1 MPPNAA
7 LDDPPTIGDE
17 RLDSVIRA
25 HRDHLAQRGSLII
38 GSGRSRC
45 NKFDIALHTD
55 FGPLKQDKGTNQD
68 YALVWQPSG
77 AESGD
82 RLQFALAMSDGLTSS
97 FWSERAA
104 VLACWVAMGV
114 LVDRK
119 ASLAP
124 EELAR
129 SAFDAA
135 GRAIGQ
141 FVDDLRRDP
150 EAARPGDQP
159 YASTWKFMLDRGR
172 LMQTTLMLAWVARGY
187 FHLAIVGD
195 GGALWR
201 DYGTTA
207 SGREGTDR
215 ILAQCDPETQQ
226 VQALGPDSPRVVAWD
241 RWVRVPITGPFLCA
255 LFTDG
260 IGRGLGDAPSRLLD
274 DLERSHGDEAGNP
287 SRQFIGRAI
296 AERPADF
303 DDNLTLASF
312 RLG

>member
-1 MPPNAA
+1 MSPHSA
-7 LDDPPTIGDE
+7 LDDLPSTGDE

-25 HRDHLAQRGSLII
+25 HLDHLAQRGCLII
-38 GSGRSRC
+38 ETGRSRC
-45 NKFDIALHTD
+45 NRFDIALHTD
-55 FGPLKQDKGTNQD
+55 FGPLEQDKAKNQD
-68 YALVWQPSG
+68 YALVWQPSR

-82 RLQFALAMSDGLTSS
+82 RLQFALALSDGLTSS

-119 ASLAP
+119 ATLAP

-129 SAFDAA
+129 SSFDAA

-150 EAARPGDQP
+150 EAARPRDQP
-159 YASTWKFMLDRGR
+159 YASTWRFMLERGR
-172 LMQTTLMLAWVARGY
+172 LMQTTLMLAWVARED

-201 DYGTTA
+201 DYATTG
-207 SGREGTDR
+207 SGRERTDR

-226 VQALGPDSPRVVAWD
+226 VQALGPNTPRFVAWD

-274 DLERSHGDEAGNP
+274 DLERSHRGEADNP
-287 SRQFIGRAI
+287 PRQFILRAI

-303 DDNLTLASF
+303 QDNLTLASF